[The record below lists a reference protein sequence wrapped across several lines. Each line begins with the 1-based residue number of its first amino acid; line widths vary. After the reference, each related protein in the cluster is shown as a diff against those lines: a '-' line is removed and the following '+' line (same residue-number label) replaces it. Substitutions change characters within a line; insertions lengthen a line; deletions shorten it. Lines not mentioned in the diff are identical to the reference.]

1 MDKIRVMIVDDH
13 EMVRMGLSAYLST
26 EDHLEIVGEAS
37 NGLEALKL
45 SEVLLPDVI
54 LMDLMMDQ
62 MDGIEATEKILKRFN
77 EINKTVKIIVLTS
90 FIDDEKVFAALE
102 AGAFSFLLK
111 TATANELSIAIK
123 KAVKDEPVFEGK
135 VTNLMISRVN
145 KKTKHTQLTQRELE
159 VLQLIGQGKSNK
171 EISEELF
178 IGIKTVKTHVSN
190 ILAKLELED
199 RTKAA
204 VYANQNNLL

>member
-111 TATANELSIAIK
+111 TATANELSTAIK